1 MSKGLIGCGVIVVI
15 ALILVATG
23 VGSYNRLVQLDEG
36 VDNAWSQVENVY
48 QRRADLIPNLVATVK
63 GAKEFE
69 QETLT
74 QVVEARAKVGQ
85 VNFEMAPDAAQLQ
98 QFEAAQSQLSSAL
111 SRLLVVVERYPE
123 LKATE
128 AFRDLQA
135 QLEGT
140 ENRITRGAKAL
151 QRCNAG
157 LQQDPS
163 AVSDRSARE
172 HHGLRRQTVLR
183 VDPRGRRAS
192 QGRVLAAH
200 RAPANRNLL
209 LQSRPRSNPGCHD
222 GGGTK
227 DRGRARRAT

>member
-1 MSKGLIGCGVIVVI
+1 MGKGLIGCGVIALI
-15 ALILVATG
+15 ALFLAVTA
-23 VGSYNRLVQLDEG
+23 VGSYNTLVELDEG

-48 QRRADLIPNLVATVK
+48 QRRTDLIPNLVATVK

-85 VNFEMAPDAAQLQ
+85 VNFESAPNAEQLQ

-140 ENRITRGAKAL
+140 ENRITVERKRFNDATLKY
-151 QRCNAG
+151 NKT
-157 LQQDPS
+157 
-163 AVSDRSARE
+163 
-172 HHGLRRQTVLR
+172 RRRFPTI
-183 VDPRGRRAS
+183 
-192 QGRVLAAH
+192 VLAGIMGFGDKPYFEAI
-200 RAPANRNLL
+200 
-209 LQSRPRSNPGCHD
+209 PG
-222 GGGTK
+222 
-227 DRGRARRAT
+227 AEEPPNVEF

>member
-1 MSKGLIGCGVIVVI
+1 MSKGVIGCGVIGVI

-23 VGSYNRLVQLDEG
+23 VGSYNRLVQLEEG

-74 QVVEARAKVGQ
+74 RVVEARAKVGQ
-85 VNFEMAPDAAQLQ
+85 VNFETAPDAEQLQ
-98 QFEAAQSQLSSAL
+98 QFEAAQTQLSSAL

-140 ENRITRGAKAL
+140 ENR
-151 QRCNAG
+151 
-157 LQQDPS
+157 
-163 AVSDRSARE
+163 VSVERKRFNDAT
-172 HHGLRRQTVLR
+172 LDYNKTRRQFPTIL
-183 VDPRGRRAS
+183 
-192 QGRVLAAH
+192 LANIMGFGDK
-200 RAPANRNLL
+200 PYFE
-209 LQSRPRSNPGCHD
+209 STPGAD
-222 GGGTK
+222 EPPK
-227 DRGRARRAT
+227 VEF

>member
-23 VGSYNRLVQLDEG
+23 VGSYNRLVNLDEG

-85 VNFEMAPDAAQLQ
+85 VNFNKAPDAAQLE

-140 ENRITRGAKAL
+140 ENRITVERKRFNDATLDYNKT
-151 QRCNAG
+151 
-157 LQQDPS
+157 
-163 AVSDRSARE
+163 
-172 HHGLRRQTVLR
+172 RRQFPTIL
-183 VDPRGRRAS
+183 
-192 QGRVLAAH
+192 LANIMGFDDK
-200 RAPANRNLL
+200 PYFE
-209 LQSRPRSNPGCHD
+209 STPGAD
-222 GGGTK
+222 EPPK
-227 DRGRARRAT
+227 VEF